1 MVCGCEHAWAW
12 GAMVKRSLQIVTG
25 GTHSPDRARHARRQ
39 SRKYKVCRRKSAVAA
54 PGRLH
59 HGYMLPPLRG
69 LLRVFA
75 SSRPP
80 PNAPNRTIA
89 NAHLW
94 MKNGTPAYAVPSAN
108 DQTTKLEASGR
119 SAAAGPNVVDR
130 RWWDERGAG
139 RALGKQLLDIQ
150 KVVIAETRVLLR
162 SKSPSPQPSPG
173 LPGEGVGRS
182 DGRATFSPLYRLASA

>member
-80 PNAPNRTIA
+80 PIA
-89 NAHLW
+89 
-94 MKNGTPAYAVPSAN
+94 TPAYAVPSAN